1 MPQINKLFTL
11 DVTASKFLEACTAE
25 ELIELQ
31 MLLNSSRYQSKIDL
45 HTKKQLQELEG

>member
-11 DVTASKFLEACTAE
+11 DVTPAKFLDACTAE

-31 MLLNSSRYQSKIDL
+31 MLLNSSKYQSKIQN
-45 HTKKQLQELEG
+45 HIKKFKES